1 MDNAVVGLDKQEWF
15 GFEMALNLA
24 DLLKCARQAVAMVME
39 AGVRGQLPES
49 HMTFLEGVNK
59 FLSHNTDFDNTQSD

>member
-1 MDNAVVGLDKQEWF
+1 
-15 GFEMALNLA
+15 MALNLA

-59 FLSHNTDFDNTQSD
+59 SSCLITPTLITLSLSSDLCLYDTVIV

>member
-1 MDNAVVGLDKQEWF
+1 MDLADPV
-15 GFEMALNLA
+15 A

-49 HMTFLEGVNK
+49 HMTFLEGVNR